1 MKSKVIKR
9 INYLVIHMTWSE
21 NSGFLYCI
29 VEDKDNNIAI
39 QVIQFDY
46 MNKSCYFAI
55 HDELPIK
62 GVNHISLFK
71 HENDE
76 EAFLLSGN
84 LPKIYKDKDN
94 VIELFAYSDYT
105 YLVKETSDK
114 NTFFVFVKEI
124 YLILIL
130 KINTEENRTKQKY
143 FLENLEER
151 GLNAAQKALLEY
163 HINTMNNKLVVVN
176 VFGLA
181 NTTEIL
187 QVQLDM
193 NKTLILINSSDRY
206 LRLYKYDFDTITLI
220 KDYFDSVNKKK
231 WINSYFYKFK
241 IRSNYQDVIVSAF
254 SDVNS
259 LEFVFIDI
267 NTGNFIKRLEPF
279 KFQCNDFVCHYNN
292 HYSIIMISSKKL
304 FHLYGYLVNHWSALA
319 PKFRYI
325 EENIEYVEEETFYDT
340 FNQMLKKSNST
351 KLVDPETVHSIF
363 YPKQVMKDNI
373 YFCYKAEEDNIAI
386 QSQKDLKDIFHQMNE
401 ILEIKK

>member
-1 MKSKVIKR
+1 
-9 INYLVIHMTWSE
+9 MTWSE

-29 VEDKDNNIAI
+29 VEDKGNNTAI

-46 MNKSCYFAI
+46 MNKSCYYNI

-94 VIELFAYSDYT
+94 VIDLLAYSEYT

-151 GLNAAQKALLEY
+151 GLNTAQKALLEY
-163 HINTMNNKLVVVN
+163 HINTMNNKLVIIN
-176 VFGLA
+176 VFGLSTTTTA
-181 NTTEIL
+181 TATEIL

-193 NKTLILINSSDRY
+193 N
-206 LRLYKYDFDTITLI
+206 
-220 KDYFDSVNKKK
+220 
-231 WINSYFYKFK
+231 
-241 IRSNYQDVIVSAF
+241 
-254 SDVNS
+254 
-259 LEFVFIDI
+259 
-267 NTGNFIKRLEPF
+267 
-279 KFQCNDFVCHYNN
+279 
-292 HYSIIMISSKKL
+292 
-304 FHLYGYLVNHWSALA
+304 
-319 PKFRYI
+319 
-325 EENIEYVEEETFYDT
+325 
-340 FNQMLKKSNST
+340 
-351 KLVDPETVHSIF
+351 
-363 YPKQVMKDNI
+363 
-373 YFCYKAEEDNIAI
+373 
-386 QSQKDLKDIFHQMNE
+386 
-401 ILEIKK
+401 